1 MPSYIFYD
9 NNCKLVRHL
18 LSSGDHYFDKVG
30 LPVDVF
36 HHKSKHSEGDV
47 FCQTH
52 CNPARFQELI
62 GENDEWILNSSIAE
76 EVNAWF
82 GGFKSIVHEM
92 SAPKYAFQLGI

>member
-18 LSSGDHYFDKVG
+18 QSSGDHYFDSVG

-36 HHKSKHSEGDV
+36 HHKSKHSIADT

-52 CNPARFQELI
+52 CNPARFRELI

-82 GGFKSIVHEM
+82 GGFKSIVQEM
-92 SAPKYAFQLGI
+92 TAPK